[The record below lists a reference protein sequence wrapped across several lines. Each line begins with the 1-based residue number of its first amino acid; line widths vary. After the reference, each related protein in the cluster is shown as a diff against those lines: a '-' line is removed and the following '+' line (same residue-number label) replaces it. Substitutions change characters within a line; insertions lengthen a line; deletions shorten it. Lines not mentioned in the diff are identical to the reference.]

1 MLDGLAEPPTRQDR
15 QTVALFGELVL
26 PCRVIVDDLNRHID
40 HGPSVFQV
48 RSTARGPAR
57 AIRPTCHLQRG
68 CADHHGMGDFP
79 VLQWVELIA

>member
-40 HGPSVFQV
+40 HGH
-48 RSTARGPAR
+48 PAYFESD
-57 AIRPTCHLQRG
+57 RPL
-68 CADHHGMGDFP
+68 
-79 VLQWVELIA
+79 